1 MHVSLMVAI
10 TVDGKIARA
19 SNHYPDWTGKAD
31 KQLYVQITRKAGVM
45 IMGSTTFDI
54 IGRVLPGRKTIV
66 MTRNPDRRSDR
77 DDLVF
82 TQAPP
87 DEILNDLAS
96 QGYEEAV
103 VVGGAKVNQV
113 FAENGLIDELILT
126 LSPHAFGTGLSIFSG
141 AVDLKLSLKKI
152 LATGRKHPLPA
163 LSGQPLTSAL
173 HDQFSALRHQ
183 ASDLGLQP
191 SDLRLLTSDVRPRP
205 GDSWLPAPGI
215 IPGFPGSPIP
225 WPWPPHKTG

>member
-1 MHVSLMVAI
+1 
-10 TVDGKIARA
+10 
-19 SNHYPDWTGKAD
+19 
-31 KQLYVQITRKAGVM
+31 
-45 IMGSTTFDI
+45 MGSTTFDI

-87 DEILNDLAS
+87 EQILSDLAS
-96 QGYEEAV
+96 QGYEEAWWWA
-103 VVGGAKVNQV
+103 GRRSTRS
-113 FAENGLIDELILT
+113 FAENGTHRRTDPDPLT
-126 LSPHAFGTGLSIFSG
+126 PCLRHRALHLFRCRGSETVPQ
-141 AVDLKLSLKKI
+141 KI

-215 IPGFPGSPIP
+215 IPGFPGFPIP